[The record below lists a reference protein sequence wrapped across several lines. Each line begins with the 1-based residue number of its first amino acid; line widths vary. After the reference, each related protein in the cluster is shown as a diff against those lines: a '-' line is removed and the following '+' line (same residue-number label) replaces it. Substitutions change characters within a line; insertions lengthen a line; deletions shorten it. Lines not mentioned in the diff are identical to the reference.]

1 MVVGFD
7 FAKRFMIPNHYS
19 AKLSALDLEMVRC
32 VPPGGNWKNI
42 PETIPSRRLDQIR
55 ASFAA
60 GGGSRSTYYG
70 RLRAEDPAY
79 TVTTYFNRPGN
90 GCYTHYDYKGGQH
103 RLISQREA
111 ARLQSFPDSFVFAS
125 NKGSIHKQ
133 IGNAV
138 PPLLAYQIARVFPE
152 AGQFVDLFCGAGGLS
167 LGFNWAGWEGIVSND
182 IDRGFLE
189 THERNVG
196 TTAIQGN
203 IADDVVLEEILDT
216 ASAKVSAE
224 APCIVLGGPPCQG
237 FSTAGNARSMS
248 DARNHLYKA
257 YAKVLHSL
265 QPEHFVFENVPGLL
279 NMEGGSIMA
288 EIRRTLAETGYDVTV
303 WKLNA
308 EHYGIPQRR
317 QRVFLVG
324 SRHGELGLVM
334 PAPIT
339 HFRQQNDL
347 LGVLPRVC
355 GVMEALDDL
364 PPVEAGQDC
373 SSSAYRSEAL
383 TLFQQFARSRISPSE
398 YVDRM
403 RAGGDA

>member
-1 MVVGFD
+1 
-7 FAKRFMIPNHYS
+7 MIPNHYS
-19 AKLSALDLEMVRC
+19 AKLSALDLDMVRC

-79 TVTTYFNRPGN
+79 TITTYFNRPGN
-90 GCYTHYDYKGGQH
+90 GCFTHYDYVGQQH

-125 NKGSIHKQ
+125 SKGSIHKQ

-138 PPLLAYQIARVFPE
+138 PPLLAYQIAKVFPE

-167 LGFNWAGWEGIVSND
+167 LGFHWAGWEGAVSND

-189 THERNVG
+189 THERNIG
-196 TTAIQGN
+196 TEAIHGS
-203 IADDVVLEEILDT
+203 IADDAVLQEILDT
-216 ASAKVSAE
+216 AREKINE
-224 APCIVLGGPPCQG
+224 DAPCIVLGGPPCQG
-237 FSTAGNARSMS
+237 FSTAGNVRSMN
-248 DARNHLYKA
+248 DVRNHLFKA

-279 NMEGGSIMA
+279 NMEGGAILA
-288 EIRRTLAETGYDVTV
+288 EIKRTLAEAGYGVTV

-308 EHYGIPQRR
+308 ENYGIPQRR
-317 QRVFLVG
+317 QRVLLIG
-324 SRHGELGLVM
+324 SRHGERELVM
-334 PAPIT
+334 PVPIT
-339 HFRQQNDL
+339 RFRQQNDL
-347 LGVLPRVC
+347 LEPLPRVC
-355 GVMEALDDL
+355 GVMDALDDL
-364 PPVEAGQDC
+364 PPVGPGQDC
-373 SSSAYRSEAL
+373 SDSLYCSKAL
-383 TLFQQFARSRISPSE
+383 TLFQQFARSEISPSE
-398 YVDRM
+398 YVDRV